1 MDIKKMIYEKRDRL
15 RACSSI
21 GVDYIDDVIYEN
33 SNIFE
38 FDLITEAGG
47 STLKDIKD
55 KAITMLK
62 KLWKFIRDFI
72 TKFYY
77 NLAIICNTTQSLIK
91 QVGVD
96 KFLPVFG
103 LYGREIEVNT
113 CVYRYDPSLFTKELD
128 ALLVDCNDIIQSW
141 NLVTFEKSDAD
152 NLYGAFGAYRKNSLE
167 VTDKNGNI
175 NTNNIKAM
183 AKQLL
188 VRDET
193 VKSRKLVEAIDY
205 KSYGYALT
213 AKSDMKDVK
222 KAIKQVNKTF
232 KDIISDFESQRDSY
246 VTENQIVPYD
256 KERAKAN
263 SRPGEK
269 SWNVS
274 NSEMRGY
281 FNGKIQCTKT
291 MCKIITTY
299 LKAYL
304 SELKKLYRFVKG
316 TVKPLLRK
324 IDPTL
329 IYKDRQEE
337 YNKEQGRQK

>member
-1 MDIKKMIYEKRDRL
+1 MDIRKMIYEKRDAL
-15 RACSSI
+15 KTCNSI
-21 GVDYIDDVIYEN
+21 GVEYIDDIIYEN

-38 FDLITEAGG
+38 FDLITEA
-47 STLKDIKD
+47 STFKDIKE

-62 KLWKFIRDFI
+62 KLWRFIRDFI

-77 NLAIICNTTQSLIK
+77 NLAILTSSTEALLK
-91 QVGVD
+91 QIGVNN
-96 KFLPVFG
+96 FLAVFDQ
-103 LYGREIEVNT
+103 YGREIEVNT
-113 CVYRYDPSLFTKELD
+113 CRYRYNPSLFTRELE
-128 ALLVDCNDIIQSW
+128 ALLSDCNEIIQSW
-141 NLVTFEKSDAD
+141 NIAKFEKSDAD

-175 NTNNIKAM
+175 NTENIKAM
-183 AKQLL
+183 ARQLL
-188 VRDET
+188 IRDER
-193 VKSRKLVEAIDY
+193 VKLRPLVEAIDF
-205 KSYGYALT
+205 KSYGYLLT
-213 AKSDMKDVK
+213 AKSDIKDVK
-222 KAIKQVNKTF
+222 KSIKQVNKTF
-232 KDIISDFESQRDSY
+232 KDIISDFESQRDTY
-246 VTENQIVPYD
+246 VTENQLVLYD
-256 KERAKAN
+256 KEKAK
-263 SRPGEK
+263 GTK
-269 SWNVS
+269 GDDTWTVS

-304 SELKKLYRFVKG
+304 SELKKVYRFTKG

-337 YNKEQGRQK
+337 YTKEQQQKR

>member
-1 MDIKKMIYEKRDRL
+1 MDIRKMIYEKREAL
-15 RACSSI
+15 KTCNSI
-21 GVDYIDDVIYEN
+21 GVEYIDDIIYEN

-38 FDLITEAGG
+38 FDLITEA
-47 STLKDIKD
+47 STFKDIKE
-55 KAITMLK
+55 KAITVLK
-62 KLWKFIRDFI
+62 KMWRFIRDFI

-77 NLAIICNTTQSLIK
+77 NLAILTSTTDGLLK
-91 QVGVD
+91 QIGVNN
-96 KFLPVFG
+96 FLAVFG
-103 LYGREIEVNT
+103 EYGKEIEVNT
-113 CVYRYDPSLFTKELD
+113 CQYRYNPSLFTQELE
-128 ALLVDCNDIIQSW
+128 ALLNDCNKIIQSW
-141 NLVTFEKSDAD
+141 NLVTFDKSDAD

-175 NTNNIKAM
+175 NTENIKAM
-183 AKQLL
+183 ARQLL
-188 VRDET
+188 IRDEK
-193 VKSRKLVEAIDY
+193 VKLRRLVEAIDY
-205 KSYGYALT
+205 KSYTYLLT
-213 AKSDMKDVK
+213 AKSDIKDVK

-232 KDIISDFESQRDSY
+232 KDIISDFESQRDTY
-246 VTENQIVPYD
+246 VAENQIVLYD
-256 KERAKAN
+256 KEKAK
-263 SRPGEK
+263 GTK
-269 SWNVS
+269 GDTWNVS

-304 SELKKLYRFVKG
+304 SELKKVYRFAKG

-337 YNKEQGRQK
+337 YNKERQQKR